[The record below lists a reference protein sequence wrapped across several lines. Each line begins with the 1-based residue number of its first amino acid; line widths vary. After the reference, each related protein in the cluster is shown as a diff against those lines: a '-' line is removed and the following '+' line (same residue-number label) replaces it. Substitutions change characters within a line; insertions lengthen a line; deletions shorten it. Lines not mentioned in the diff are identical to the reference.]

1 MTLRIAC
8 LLAVL
13 VCFATLQSADA
24 GVVSGTIQSVSPKS
38 KSLLVKTTRGT
49 KTLRL
54 AATATIT
61 LDSAKIRGLDK
72 LEPGMRISAFVD
84 GSIARRLIVRSI
96 STRSSD
102 KRPTTPKPTTPAVT
116 TAPVTPRP
124 TTPRPGSLTRP
135 GRTTPAPM
143 TTTASGGDWPSF
155 RGPNRDNRS
164 TETGLLKSWGPSGP
178 ELAWTAQRL
187 GEGYAS
193 VSIADG
199 KVFTMGNRGSNEM
212 VIALSL
218 EDGRELWATPNGNA
232 FREGQGNGPRGTPTV
247 DGNFV
252 YALGANGDLSCLNA
266 SSGQVRW
273 RKNIL
278 QAYGGSNITW
288 GISESPLVDGNTL
301 VVSPGGRGGT
311 VVAMD
316 KASGRE
322 IWRCMVPGNPKASY
336 ASVIPA
342 EVGGVKQYIAF
353 TGGGIV
359 GVNAR
364 TGQAMWGDNASSN
377 GTANC
382 SSPMIYNDIVFSA
395 SSYGTGGAALRLQ
408 SAGGRTSANRLYHT
422 RDMKNHHGG
431 MVIDDGFVYGTND
444 GILTCLELESGQIR
458 WRERSSK
465 GSVVYADGHI
475 VHRSERGPVTLF
487 EATPSSFVEKGRFDQ
502 PQRSGRPAWSHP
514 VIADG
519 KLFLRDMDKLLVYNI
534 RE

>member
-1 MTLRIAC
+1 MTNRIVCVFAFVFI
-8 LLAVL
+8 LVL
-13 VCFATLQSADA
+13 QRNVDA
-24 GVVSGTIQSVSPKS
+24 GVVSGTIQSVSPES
-38 KSLLVKTTRGT
+38 KTLLVKTTRGT

-72 LEPGMRISAFVD
+72 LEPGMRVSAFVD

-96 STRSSD
+96 SARGSD
-102 KRPTTPKPTTPAVT
+102 NRPTTPKPTTPAVT
-116 TAPVTPRP
+116 TKPVTPRP
-124 TTPRPGSLTRP
+124 TAPRP

-143 TTTASGGDWPSF
+143 TTAANSGEWPGF

-164 TETGLLKSWGPSGP
+164 TETGLLKTWGSSGP
-178 ELAWTAQRL
+178 ELAWTAQGL

-193 VSIADG
+193 VSIAGG
-199 KVFTMGNRGSNEM
+199 KVFTMGNRGNNEM
-212 VIALSL
+212 IIALSL

-252 YALGANGDLSCLNA
+252 YALGANGDLSCVNA
-266 SSGQVRW
+266 ADGRVRW

-288 GISESPLVDGNTL
+288 GISESPLVDGSTV

-316 KASGRE
+316 KATGRE

-353 TGGGIV
+353 TGSGIV

-382 SSPMIYNDIVFSA
+382 SSPLIYNNIVFSA
-395 SSYGTGGAALRLQ
+395 SGYGTGGAALRLQ
-408 SAGGRTSANRLYHT
+408 SSSGRTSANRLYHT

-431 MVIDDGFVYGTND
+431 MVIDNGFVFGSND
-444 GILTCLELESGQIR
+444 GILTCLQLDSGQIR

-465 GSVVYADGHI
+465 GSVIYADGHI
-475 VHRSERGPVTLF
+475 VHRSESGPVTLF
-487 EATPSSFVEKGRFDQ
+487 EATPSSYVEKGRFNQ
-502 PQRSGRPAWSHP
+502 PQRSGRSAWSHP